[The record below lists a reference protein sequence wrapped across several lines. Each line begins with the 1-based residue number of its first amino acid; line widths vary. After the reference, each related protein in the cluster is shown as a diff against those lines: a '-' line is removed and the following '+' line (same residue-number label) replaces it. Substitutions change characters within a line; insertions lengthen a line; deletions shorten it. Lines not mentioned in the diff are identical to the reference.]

1 MVPGSWCIAMPI
13 RMPTPRDLAR
23 HVAVLAIATVC
34 GAAPERAVACCAGAA
49 MSTEATTLR
58 AKHELLRDAFSSS
71 PFKRPLVVQSS
82 EANEELKGEI
92 YAIVEQPFKTTV
104 QVLQDKAR
112 WCEVVMLHQNIKRC
126 RAGTQTPKDRMD
138 IVIGR
143 KAQSSPEQGYKMDF
157 SFNVEA
163 LTADF
168 VRVQMAA
175 REGPMSTRNHR
186 VTLQAAPL
194 DARRSFVHL
203 SYGYTFGGVARMATQ
218 AYMTTAGRDKVG
230 FTVTG
235 KAKDGQPVYINGVR
249 GMVERNAMRYF
260 LAIEAY
266 FGAMSAPSAQ
276 QQEKRLQDWFALTE
290 EHPRQLHELERD
302 EYLAIK
308 RRELATP

>member
-1 MVPGSWCIAMPI
+1 MRALH
-13 RMPTPRDLAR
+13 DLTR
-23 HVAVLAIATVC
+23 HTAACALALVC
-34 GAAPERAVACCAGAA
+34 STTSA
-49 MSTEATTLR
+49 MSPEASTLR
-58 AKHELLRDAFSSS
+58 GKHDQLRDAIASS

-104 QVLQDKAR
+104 QVLQDKSR
-112 WCEVVMLHQNIKRC
+112 WCEVVMLHQNVKRC
-126 RAGTQTPKDRMD
+126 RAGAETPNDRMA

-143 KAQSSPEQGYKMDF
+143 KAQHLPDQGYKMDF
-157 SFNVEA
+157 GFQVETLA
-163 LTADF
+163 ADY

-175 REGPMSTRNHR
+175 REGPMSTRDHR

-194 DARRSFVHL
+194 DAHRSFIHL
-203 SYGYTFGGVARMATQ
+203 SYGYSFGGIARMATQ

-235 KAKDGQPVYINGVR
+235 KTKDGEPVFINGVR

-276 QQEKRLQDWFALTE
+276 QQERRLQDWFALTE
-290 EHPRQLHELERD
+290 EHPRQLHEMERE